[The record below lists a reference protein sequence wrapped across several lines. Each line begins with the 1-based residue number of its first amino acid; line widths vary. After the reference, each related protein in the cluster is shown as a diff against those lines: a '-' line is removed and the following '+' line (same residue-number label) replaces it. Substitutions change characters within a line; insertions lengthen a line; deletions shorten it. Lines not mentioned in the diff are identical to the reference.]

1 MCLGNCL
8 HNFHITELPPVSGLR
23 YLNKTMML
31 LSTLDNT
38 MRLCERKADQII
50 TKGEVVNKKSYTGHV
65 NSKYCMITSF
75 CKLPEAGAGMRSF
88 LVSGSE
94 GMRSFRRRVIIL

>member
-1 MCLGNCL
+1 
-8 HNFHITELPPVSGLR
+8 
-23 YLNKTMML
+23 MML
-31 LSTLDNT
+31 LSTLDDT

-50 TKGEVVNKKSYTGHV
+50 TKGEVVNRKSYTGHV

-75 CKLPEAGAGMRSF
+75 CKLPEAGVLKSY

-94 GMRSFRRRVIIL
+94 GDPFPFAYSE

>member
-1 MCLGNCL
+1 
-8 HNFHITELPPVSGLR
+8 
-23 YLNKTMML
+23 MML

-75 CKLPEAGAGMRSF
+75 CKLPEAGAIKSY

-94 GMRSFRRRVIIL
+94 GKPSLFNY